1 MADREQR
8 ERESRASDETK
19 FEQAREEQREEVAE
33 HADEV
38 RRLPDP
44 EPQQA
49 ESQQEE

>member
-8 ERESRASDETK
+8 ERERESRESDETK
-19 FEQAREEQREEVAE
+19 FDQAREEQREEVAE

-44 EPQQA
+44 EPQQDS
-49 ESQQEE
+49 E

>member
-8 ERESRASDETK
+8 ERESRETDETK
-19 FEQAREEQREEVAE
+19 FDEAREQQREEVGQ

-44 EPQQA
+44 EPEQDS
-49 ESQQEE
+49 E